1 MVITLVSDGTRCLL
15 VRQSSFPKGMYSA
28 LAGFCD
34 IGKEFR
40 HIQITLKEMKAY
52 QLYIY
57 IYIYICIFFFWLH
70 WVSVAVLRLFLVV
83 VDGLLIE
90 VASLVAEQDS
100 RPHGLSSCG
109 GWARELQL
117 AGSRARA

>member
-57 IYIYICIFFFWLH
+57 VCVYFFL
-70 WVSVAVLRLFLVV
+70 AALGLRCCTPAFSSCC
-83 VDGLLIE
+83 GW
-90 VASLVAEQDS
+90 ASLVAEQDS

-109 GWARELQL
+109 GWAR
-117 AGSRARA
+117 